1 MLNKHFFICLFLW
14 YNYYGDNMEQLIDT
28 KNMEE
33 ARKILLNLVRQSGKF
48 VLGGYPYI
56 GTLDSSYGFGKK
68 IGMVSFD

>member
-1 MLNKHFFICLFLW
+1 
-14 YNYYGDNMEQLIDT
+14 MEQLIDT